1 MPKNQ
6 SLRRG
11 GLAVRVLGSL
21 ALLGGIAAL
30 FVLLVPQSK
39 VEKKDRQANSESENS
54 VSRKC
59 EDELASLL
67 EGLSPGRLGISSD
80 RVTLV
85 NRLNSWQADCRPS
98 ADSPKAGA
106 EIEAAKSLLTGESL
120 TRTLSET
127 FLPEDASHIRNAL
140 LFRDVVTHLTEA
152 KANNL
157 DRYSTLFQ
165 FVCRNQMLVPEE
177 ILKDLPLTP
186 YEALVLGMGSPEH
199 RAWTF
204 CELLRQMR
212 TDVVIIRPQG
222 EGVEK
227 EWLIGVIDPT
237 DGVLLFDPRL
247 GMPIPPLKVGDEK
260 PKLPAA
266 TLAQVLESDE
276 PFRQLDL
283 PENPYPLKS
292 EHLKQVK
299 IGVIGTSCSW
309 APRMA
314 RLQFL
319 LPSKFTVELYDGL
332 VESELRS
339 PGLRQRVIDAG
350 SKGSWSAE
358 NVSIWNFSED
368 QLIAFE
374 ATRGEGAEGSTL
386 KVLLQVFQGPY
397 VPIPTDKEGNYKMVP
412 VDRSLHFVRVEQLS
426 GNQTAAMKD
435 YLPIRSAAKM
445 APSPANNL
453 AAEYAALW
461 TGVAQFE
468 TRKFHPAFNT
478 LYRFFSTQATSTG
491 LVRSGIEW
499 SAECLVAEK
508 QYAAAARLLNGAP
521 PGLSQRRDALLIR
534 EWFRMAGLD
543 PDKELAK
550 KDAPAEAMPPEQ
562 KKPDGKMPEAGKP
575 EEKKA
580 DDKKPEAMKAPEG
593 APPAEKAPEKMP
605 AKMPEEKPAKDAADK
620 PADKADSKPAGEM
633 KAPEKPKV
641 ESPAPASD
649 EVKDGEKPA
658 RPPIPEKPEKIEAK
672 VEDKPADK
680 PAENPSM

>member
-30 FVLLVPQSK
+30 FVLMVPQAN
-39 VEKKDRQANSESENS
+39 VEKKARQAASDVDDSA
-54 VSRKC
+54 SRKC

-67 EGLSPGRLGISSD
+67 EALLPGRLGVSSD
-80 RVTLV
+80 RVTIV
-85 NRLNSWQADCRPS
+85 NRLNSWQSECKVAV
-98 ADSPKAGA
+98 DSPKAGA

-140 LFRDVVTHLTEA
+140 LFRDVVAHLTEA

-157 DRYSTLFQ
+157 ERYAILFQ
-165 FVCRNQMLVPEE
+165 FVCRNQMLVPDE

-212 TDVVIIRPQG
+212 TDVVLITPQG
-222 EGVEK
+222 EGVQK
-227 EWLIGVIDPT
+227 EWLIGVIDPSE
-237 DGVLLFDPRL
+237 GVLLFDPRL
-247 GMPIPPLKVGDEK
+247 GMPIPPLKTGEEK

-266 TLAQVLESDE
+266 TLAQVLESDA

-283 PENPYPLKS
+283 PDNPYPLKS
-292 EHLKQVK
+292 EHLKK
-299 IGVIGTSCSW
+299 IKVSVIGTSCSW

-314 RLQFL
+314 QLQFL

-339 PGLRQRVIDAG
+339 PGLRQRIIDAG
-350 SKGSWSAE
+350 SKGAWSAE
-358 NVSIWNFSED
+358 DVSIWNFSED

-397 VPIPTDKEGNYKMVP
+397 VPVQTDKEGNYKMVP

-461 TGVAQFE
+461 TGVAQYE

-499 SAECLVAEK
+499 SADCLVAEK

-521 PGLSQRRDALLIR
+521 PGLAPRRDALLIR
-534 EWFRMAGLD
+534 EWFRLAGLD

-550 KDAPAEAMPPEQ
+550 KDAPAEAKPPEE
-562 KKPDGKMPEAGKP
+562 KMPEGKMPAGKP
-575 EEKKA
+575 EEKKSEA
-580 DDKKPEAMKAPEG
+580 KESGEKKSGESKPESMKAPEQP
-593 APPAEKAPEKMP
+593 APAG
-605 AKMPEEKPAKDAADK
+605 K
-620 PADKADSKPAGEM
+620 PADKADAKPEGEM
-633 KAPEKPKV
+633 KAPEKPKA
-641 ESPAPASD
+641 ESPAPAPESG
-649 EVKDGEKPA
+649 EAKKDEKPA
-658 RPPIPEKPEKIEAK
+658 RPPIPEKPEKLEESQAEK
-672 VEDKPADK
+672 PADAPADK
-680 PAENPSM
+680 PSAPAEQAN